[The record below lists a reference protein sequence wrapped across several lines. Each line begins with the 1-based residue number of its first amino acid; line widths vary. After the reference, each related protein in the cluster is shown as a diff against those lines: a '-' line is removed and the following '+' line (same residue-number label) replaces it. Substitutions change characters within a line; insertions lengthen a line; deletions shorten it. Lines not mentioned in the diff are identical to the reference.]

1 MSHDDL
7 EHQHGEELTD
17 DFESHLEAIFTEIY
31 PTLCDRIAHSRF
43 ADWHRRLDKAEDL
56 AQQAAFQFLRYF
68 KKKRELPED
77 PLAYLV
83 AIARNLAKKQQA
95 FFQRRQSELE
105 KYASELLAKGEPTT
119 DDASELDAFLESVE
133 HIEIVR
139 AAIDILPRRQREAF
153 ELRTLDPGATD
164 KELGKQMGI
173 GEDGF
178 RKNFQRAEDHV
189 RKLLSMQIKGQ
200 MTKVSGSSLH
210 QVGEA
215 K

>member
-1 MSHDDL
+1 MGGHLADDDF
-7 EHQHGEELTD
+7 EHQNEAELTD
-17 DFESHLEAIFTEIY
+17 EFESHLKAVVSEIY
-31 PTLCDRIAHSRF
+31 PTLCERIAHSRF

-83 AIARNLAKKQQA
+83 AITRNLAKKQQA
-95 FFQRRQSELE
+95 FFQRRQSERE

-119 DDASELDAFLESVE
+119 DDAMEPDAFLESVE

-173 GEDGF
+173 SEDGF
-178 RKNFQRAEDHV
+178 RKSFQRADDQV
-189 RKLLSMQIKGQ
+189 RKLLSVHIK
-200 MTKVSGSSLH
+200 
-210 QVGEA
+210 A